1 MKNSERTLRPGHQV
15 FHVEDIR
22 GGKYQKP
29 NWDPICF
36 YLEEERG
43 IIYPHND
50 PLIVEAHIANF
61 DVKRILIDTGA
72 SVNIMFAEAFKA
84 LNVAEHLLDRS
95 ISPLINFSGDIVQ
108 PLGSIHLPFTIGTGP
123 YTVTITTNFL
133 VVNCPTAY
141 NVIFGRT
148 GINDLK
154 AMVSTHMLLM
164 KFPTP
169 FGNGYI
175 RGDQLS
181 ARSCYNTSVKQQHLP
196 VPKET
201 LYIHNQ
207 VVKTSPDEANSDLHD
222 GNSQPDDPRDDSF
235 TQQAQP
241 AEELKN
247 VSMSKDHPNRMVK
260 IGTTLSPL
268 FRLSLISFLQENAD
282 VFAWS
287 YKDMPGISPDIIC
300 HHLSIDPKTKPVKQ
314 KRRSYDVERYE
325 AVKTEVEKLKDIGF
339 VREVNYPTW
348 VVNVVLVKKNLTKE
362 SLLLQKV
369 LLIDSTAGCELLSFM
384 DAYSGYNQILMNP
397 SDQKHTAFTTDKGLY
412 CYKAMPFGLKNA
424 GATYQR
430 LVNSMFAEQIGKSM
444 KVYVDDMLVK
454 SKHAEQHITNLSE
467 TFTILKRYQMRLN
480 PNKCAFGVGS
490 GKFLGFMISQRGIE
504 ANPEKI
510 KAILDMKEP
519 VTSKDIQSLTGK
531 VAALTRF
538 ISKAT
543 DRCAPFFKALKGN
556 KKYITWTEECAKAFR
571 NLKEYMS
578 KAPLLSKPEVGDT
591 LIIYLSVSTS
601 AVSSVLIQNDSGVE
615 RPVYYASKA
624 LQDAET
630 RYSNIEK
637 LALALVMSARKL
649 RPYFQAHAIIVL
661 TNHPLRQILQSP
673 DTSRRMIK
681 WAIALG
687 EFDISYQPKPA
698 EKGQA
703 IAVASLPSEAQ
714 KIESTTPAWSLYVDG
729 SSNQQ
734 GCGAGLVLT
743 TPDKVAIEY
752 ALRFKFKAS
761 NNEAK
766 YESLLAGLRLA
777 KHLGVKQIDIFS
789 DSQLVVNQVT
799 NNFDANDSSM
809 AAYLAQTR
817 LLLKHFH
824 YQITQVPRAAN
835 SHADALARLASAVED
850 KIGRKIHV
858 ELLASPSTMVVEV
871 CNLQQGDSW
880 ITPIYKFLAHGTLP
894 NDKVQAK
901 QIRYKSARYLI
912 INDQLYKRGFTLPYL
927 RCLTPAETEI
937 VLREIHEG
945 VCGDHAGSRSLAHK
959 NFR

>member
-1 MKNSERTLRPGHQV
+1 MRGHLPSIAYLIPKPKPRQPDYKSTKNTGVFCCYHEYNGHDGEKCIILRDHIEALAREGKIDQFLLHPPRDNRNQRQVNVIYSISGGTPMSESSNRAMKNSERTLRHGHQV

-36 YLEEERG
+36 YPEEERG

-95 ISPLINFSGDIVQ
+95 ISPLISFSGDIVQ
-108 PLGSIHLPFTIGTGP
+108 PLWSIHLPFAIGTGP
-123 YTVTITTNFL
+123 YTATITTNFL

-154 AMVSTHMLLM
+154 AMVFTHMLLM

-181 ARSCYNTSVKQQHLP
+181 ARSCYNTSVKQQHLH

-201 LYIHNQ
+201 LSIHNQ

-241 AEELKN
+241 AEELEN
-247 VSMSKDHPNRMVK
+247 VSISKNHPDRM
-260 IGTTLSPL
+260 
-268 FRLSLISFLQENAD
+268 NAE

-314 KRRSYDVERYE
+314 KRRSYNVERYDTIK
-325 AVKTEVEKLKDIGF
+325 AEVEKLKDIGF

-348 VVNVVLVKKNLTKE
+348 VANVVLVKKNPTKE

-397 SDQKHTAFTTDKGLY
+397 SDQEHTAFTTDRGLY
-412 CYKAMPFGLKNA
+412 CYKVMPFGLKNA

-430 LVNSMFAEQIGKSM
+430 LVNLMFAEQIGKSM
-444 KVYVDDMLVK
+444 EVYVDDMLVK
-454 SKHAEQHITNLSE
+454 SKHANQHITNLSE
-467 TFTILKRYQMRLN
+467 TFTILKRYRMRLN

-519 VTSKDIQSLTGK
+519 VTLKDIQSLTGK
-531 VAALTRF
+531 VATLTRF

-578 KAPLLSKPEVGDT
+578 KAPLLSKPE
-591 LIIYLSVSTS
+591 
-601 AVSSVLIQNDSGVE
+601 DSGVE
-615 RPVYYASKA
+615 RLVYYASKA

-649 RPYFQAHAIIVL
+649 RPYF
-661 TNHPLRQILQSP
+661 
-673 DTSRRMIK
+673 
-681 WAIALG
+681 
-687 EFDISYQPKPA
+687 
-698 EKGQA
+698 
-703 IAVASLPSEAQ
+703 
-714 KIESTTPAWSLYVDG
+714 
-729 SSNQQ
+729 
-734 GCGAGLVLT
+734 
-743 TPDKVAIEY
+743 
-752 ALRFKFKAS
+752 
-761 NNEAK
+761 
-766 YESLLAGLRLA
+766 
-777 KHLGVKQIDIFS
+777 
-789 DSQLVVNQVT
+789 
-799 NNFDANDSSM
+799 
-809 AAYLAQTR
+809 
-817 LLLKHFH
+817 
-824 YQITQVPRAAN
+824 
-835 SHADALARLASAVED
+835 
-850 KIGRKIHV
+850 
-858 ELLASPSTMVVEV
+858 
-871 CNLQQGDSW
+871 
-880 ITPIYKFLAHGTLP
+880 
-894 NDKVQAK
+894 
-901 QIRYKSARYLI
+901 
-912 INDQLYKRGFTLPYL
+912 
-927 RCLTPAETEI
+927 
-937 VLREIHEG
+937 
-945 VCGDHAGSRSLAHK
+945 
-959 NFR
+959 